1 MSTIASVELDVD
13 EFALGRSLPTLE
25 NGELEVIRV
34 AATNRD
40 TLVPYVRVSA
50 DDFDSF
56 GEALDE
62 DPTVQEWRLVDDL
75 GDERLYRMEW
85 VEDILVVVHLLLD
98 EEGVVL
104 EMNGYQD
111 GWRLRVLLPDRESLT
126 ETAQFCEGRNL
137 TFVIKH
143 IYEVT
148 GSVGRGQ
155 YGLSKDQY
163 EVLTTAM
170 DQGYFDVPRSAT
182 MSDLSATLGISQQA
196 VSERLRRGHKNL
208 LESTLELGE
217 SSFGEPTKQH
227 LE

>member
-13 EFALGRSLPTLE
+13 EFALGRSLPKLE
-25 NGELEVIRV
+25 NGELEVVRV
-34 AATNRD
+34 AATNRE

-50 DDFDSF
+50 DDFDAF
-56 GEALDE
+56 ADALDE
-62 DPTVQEWRLVDDL
+62 DPTVREWRLVDDL

-85 VEDILVVVHLLLD
+85 IEDILVVVHLLLD
-98 EEGVVL
+98 EDGVVL
-104 EMNGYQD
+104 EMHGYQD
-111 GWRLRVLLPDRESLT
+111 GWRLRVLLPDRDSLT
-126 ETAQFCEGRNL
+126 KTAQFCEGKNL

-170 DQGYFDVPRSAT
+170 EQGYFDVPRSVT
-182 MSDLSATLGISQQA
+182 MSDLADTLGISQQA
-196 VSERLRRGHKNL
+196 VSERLRRGHRALINSAL
-208 LESTLELGE
+208 RPDESTIG
-217 SSFGEPTKQH
+217 S
-227 LE
+227 